1 MEKQKQKKNYFVN
14 HWVAAFTISVLT
26 LLVGG
31 ISIFTMSI
39 EQYPDI
45 APPTVNISAVYPGAD
60 ANALMKSVIMPIEE
74 SVNGVEDILYM
85 TAVANS
91 NGTAEINIFFK
102 QGTDA
107 DKACVNVQNRVSQC
121 QGLLPPEVTRTG
133 VIVMKNMNSILQIT
147 ALVSRDG
154 KFDEKFIN
162 NYLDINVM
170 PRIKRITGVGKTTLL
185 GNQYGVRVW
194 LKPEVMASMGITPD
208 EVGAAIAE
216 QNSVTAI
223 GGFESATNKFDVEYS
238 GLLNDMTQFENIVV
252 RAKGENIVRLCDV
265 ADVELGTRTYDFRS
279 SVEGHPGVCFVV
291 NQAPGANATEVNA
304 AINAALADMQK
315 TMPAGLEFELL
326 ETSDDFLHAS
336 MDCVVETL
344 IIAIILVIFVVYF
357 FLQNLKATIIPS
369 ISIIVSL
376 IGTFAVCKLAGFSLN
391 LLTLF
396 ALVLA
401 IGTVV
406 DDAIVVVEAVMAKF
420 EAGYKSPRKA
430 TNDALSEVSMAVMS
444 CTLVFMAVFIPVTF
458 MPGTSGTF
466 FTQFGITMA
475 AAVGLSMISAL
486 TTCPALCAL
495 MLRPEEGEESKRSL
509 SYWTKKAYTV
519 SYNALL
525 GKYMKAVHKFISRPS
540 LAWILLAVFGGLAF
554 YLMSTSQKDLVP
566 QEDQGFLIVDVA
578 TAPGTYLDLTEK
590 AATKLEDY
598 IKTIDDIEGYAR
610 VTGYSMM
617 GGSVTTNGATILIRL
632 KNWEERSFYSIA
644 NVQAAIMEWVA
655 LNMPEADVNA
665 FQMPQIPGY
674 GAGSLMGINI
684 EDRSGSGDQEGFVK
698 LTQEFV
704 QKLNERPETAMAITS
719 YSPDYPK
726 YKLDIDVAQ
735 CKRMGVSP
743 KEVLSTVGT
752 YLAGSY
758 VSSYIQ
764 YGKVY
769 QVQMQA
775 GKEYR
780 MNPDMLSSI
789 NIRVGDKM
797 VPATQF
803 VKVSPA
809 TGASSEKH
817 FNMYPSIVVN
827 AMPAPGCSSDDVRH
841 AVEEVMD
848 QVYPAGY
855 GYEFDGMAR
864 EQAESADSNMTVII
878 YLICILLIYLILGCL
893 YNSLW
898 IPLAVLLSVP
908 FGLFGAFLFI
918 KPLETMGV
926 GNSVYVQTG
935 VIMLIG
941 LLAKTAILIT
951 EFAVQKHKEGLSIF
965 DAAIE
970 SCRDR
975 LRPIIMTVACMIIG
989 MIPLVIEGGAG
1000 AVGNKSLA
1008 LTVVGGMT
1016 AGSIALLFVTPA
1028 FYIFFQKLHEKIHG
1042 VELEEE
1048 EEENVEK

>member
-1 MEKQKQKKNYFVN
+1 MEQHKKKKNYFVT
-14 HWVAAFTISVLT
+14 HWFAALAISVLT
-26 LLVGG
+26 VLVGA
-31 ISIFTMSI
+31 ISIFTMSV

-45 APPTVNISAVYPGAD
+45 APPTVYISATYPGAD
-60 ANALMKSVIMPIEE
+60 ANAVMKSVIMPIEE
-74 SVNGVEDILYM
+74 AVNGVEDMLYM
-85 TAVANS
+85 TAIANA
-91 NGTAEINIFFK
+91 NGSADISVYFK

-133 VIVMKNMNSILQIT
+133 VIVMKSMNSILQIT
-147 ALVSRDG
+147 SLVSRDG
-154 KFDEKFIN
+154 KFDSKFIN

-170 PRIKRITGVGKTTLL
+170 PRIKRITGVGKTILL

-194 LKPEVMASMGITPD
+194 LKPDVMASMGISPD
-208 EVGAAIAE
+208 EVSAAIAE

-223 GGFESATNKFDVEYS
+223 GSFESATNKFDVEYS
-238 GLLNDMTQFENIVV
+238 GLLNDMTEFQNIVV
-252 RAKGENIVRLCDV
+252 RSSGEKVVRLSDV

-279 SVEGHPGVCFVV
+279 SVEGQPGVCFVI
-291 NQAPGANATEVNA
+291 NPAPGANATEVNA
-304 AINAALADMQK
+304 QIKETLAEIQK
-315 TMPAGLEFELL
+315 TMPAGLEFETL
-326 ETSDDFLHAS
+326 ETSDDFLNAS
-336 MDCVVETL
+336 MHNVVETL
-344 IIAIILVIFVVYF
+344 IIAIILVILVVYF

-369 ISIIVSL
+369 VSIIVSL
-376 IGTFAVCKLAGFSLN
+376 VGTFAICKLAGFSLN

-420 EAGYKSPRKA
+420 ENGYTNPRKA

-486 TTCPALCAL
+486 TMCPAMCAL
-495 MLRPEEGEESKRSL
+495 LLRPEEGESKKHGI
-509 SYWTKKAYTV
+509 SYWTKKAYTA

-525 GKYMKAVHKFISRPS
+525 GKYMKAVGKFIRRSS

-554 YLMSTSQKDLVP
+554 YMMSTAQKDLVP
-566 QEDQGFLIVDVA
+566 QEDQGFLIVDVS
-578 TAPGTYLDLTEK
+578 TSPGTYLDLTEK
-590 AATKLEDY
+590 AAAKLEDY
-598 IKTIDDIEGYAR
+598 IKGIDEIECYSR
-610 VTGYSMM
+610 ITGYSMM
-617 GGSVTTNGATILIRL
+617 SGAVTTNGATILIRL
-632 KNWEERSFYSIA
+632 KNWEERGFYSVA
-644 NVQAAIMEWVA
+644 SVQNSILQWAA

-674 GAGSLMGINI
+674 GSGSLMGINV
-684 EDRSGSGDQEGFVK
+684 EDRSGSGDKETFVQ

-704 QKLNERPETAMAITS
+704 NKLNERPETMMAMTS
-719 YSPDYPK
+719 YSPEYPK
-726 YKLDIDVAQ
+726 YKLDVDVVA

-743 KEVLSTVGT
+743 KAVLSTVGT
-752 YLAGSY
+752 YIAGSY

-769 QVQMQA
+769 QVQVQA

-780 MNPDMLSSI
+780 MNPEMLNMISI
-789 NIRVGDKM
+789 NVGDKM

-803 VKVSPA
+803 VKLTESK
-809 TGASSEKH
+809 GAASESH
-817 FNMYPSIVVN
+817 FNMYPCIVVN
-827 AMPAPGCSSDDVRH
+827 TMPAAGYSNDDVRH
-841 AVEEVMD
+841 AVDEVME
-848 QVYPAGY
+848 QVFPTGY
-855 GYEFDGMAR
+855 GYEYDGMAR
-864 EQAESADSNMTVII
+864 EEAESAGSNMTLAI
-878 YLICILLIYLILGCL
+878 YCICILLIYLILGCL
-893 YNSLW
+893 YNSPY
-898 IPLAVLLSVP
+898 IPFAVLLSVP
-908 FGLFGAFLFI
+908 FGLFGSFLFI
-918 KPLETMGV
+918 KPLESMGV

-951 EFAVQKHKEGLSIF
+951 EFAVQKHHEGLGIVDS
-965 DAAIE
+965 AIE
-970 SCRDR
+970 ACRDR

-989 MIPLVIEGGAG
+989 MLPLVIEGGAG
-1000 AVGNKSLA
+1000 AIGNKSLA

-1016 AGSIALLFVTPA
+1016 AGAVAMLFVVPA

-1042 VELEEE
+1042 VEN
-1048 EEENVEK
+1048 ENDNED